1 MPLQRLTAAGSAVL
15 VLHHP
20 SKGDPAAG
28 QAARGSGA
36 LAGYVDVLVEMKW
49 VGRPMDDD
57 RRRRLTAFSRFSTT
71 PARLVIELSADG
83 TDYAAC
89 GDVPDED
96 VGLVVL
102 TRLLTN
108 APGGLTRQQVRE
120 RWPAE
125 YAAPAEVTLWRWLER
140 AARCRDLTRTG
151 TGRRSD
157 PFRFRLPTAAEKGGG
172 S

>member
-1 MPLQRLTAAGSAVL
+1 MIDQLVARRAADGLDLVVIDPLVSFLPVRSENNANAMLDALMPLQRLTAAGAAVL

-36 LAGYVDVLVEMKW
+36 LAGYVDVLVEMRR
-49 VGRPMDDD
+49 VGRPTDDD

-83 TDYAAC
+83 TDYATC
-89 GDVPDED
+89 GDVADED

-125 YAAPAEVTLWRWLER
+125 YA
-140 AARCRDLTRTG
+140 
-151 TGRRSD
+151 RR
-157 PFRFRLPTAAEKGGG
+157 PR
-172 S
+172 